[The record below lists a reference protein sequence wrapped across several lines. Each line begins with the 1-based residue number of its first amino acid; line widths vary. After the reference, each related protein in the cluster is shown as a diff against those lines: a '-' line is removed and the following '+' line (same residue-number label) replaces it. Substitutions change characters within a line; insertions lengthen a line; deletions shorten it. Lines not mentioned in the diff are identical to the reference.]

1 MECIKLK
8 KYKQREIFRDM
19 TTAKQE
25 QQQQNRFIIVD
36 VQGIF
41 IANKFHAKKSAFQY
55 LSHFNVGK
63 TLRTN

>member
-41 IANKFHAKKSAFQY
+41 IANKFHAKNVCFSILISFQRWI
-55 LSHFNVGK
+55 NIK
-63 TLRTN
+63 N